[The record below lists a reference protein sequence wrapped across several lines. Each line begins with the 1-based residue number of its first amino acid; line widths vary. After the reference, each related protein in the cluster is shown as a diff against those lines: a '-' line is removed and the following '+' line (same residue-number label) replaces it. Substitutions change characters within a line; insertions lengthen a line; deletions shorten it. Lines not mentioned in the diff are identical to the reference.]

1 MLSTPLTTAL
11 AERAPEYPPTLPIT
25 QVYCRMC
32 HCSVGYQQTGT
43 HVYPVIC
50 HECVRSG
57 RYRKGG

>member
-1 MLSTPLTTAL
+1 MPRTPTL
-11 AERAPEYPPTLPIT
+11 AELPEPFPPTLPIT
-25 QVYCRMC
+25 RVYCRMC